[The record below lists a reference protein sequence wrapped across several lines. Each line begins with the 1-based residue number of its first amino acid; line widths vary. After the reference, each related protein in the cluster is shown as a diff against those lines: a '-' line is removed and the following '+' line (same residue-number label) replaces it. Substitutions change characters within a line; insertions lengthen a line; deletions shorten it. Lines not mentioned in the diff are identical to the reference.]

1 MVLLYHKDG
10 VLFCITAAGGY
21 EVYIMDESN
30 EFFSVN
36 PELGNSLHW
45 NNSSNV
51 LCNYMKE
58 QDYLNLIL
66 QNAAI
71 IPRYVMEPLDYLD
84 LKEIR
89 KICFPMTCFCD
100 IPFSK
105 VSTHMSYYGE
115 YGIGLDKQA
124 VLNKYRVQP
133 IHYIN
138 GNSPIADDFRE
149 AFKASAAEQFTGAA
163 STLAAYL
170 ASSLMYMKPISG
182 FVDNE
187 DGGKDAYVYQDECEW
202 RYIPSDNFP
211 RELHLILKQTET
223 TDKAKMKYSDVL
235 KNHPECWLKFEWNDV
250 RYIIV
255 PDEAAVKHTI
265 ATIRTLEVDETE
277 KDFLISK
284 IEISRRFSD
293 NM

>member
-1 MVLLYHKDG
+1 MSENNRIL
-10 VLFCITAAGGY
+10 
-21 EVYIMDESN
+21 
-30 EFFSVN
+30 SVT

-58 QDYLNLIL
+58 QDYLNQIL
-66 QNAAI
+66 LNAAI

-84 LKEIR
+84 LKDIR

-105 VSTHMSYYGE
+105 VSTHMSHYGE
-115 YGIGLDKQA
+115 YGIGLDKQT

-138 GNSPIADDFRE
+138 GNSPFADDFRE
-149 AFKASAAEQFTGAA
+149 AFQASLSQDFSGAA
-163 STLAAYL
+163 SKLSGFL

-182 FVDNE
+182 LVDNN

-211 RELHLILKQTET
+211 STLHLILKQKET
-223 TDKAKMKYSDVL
+223 TEKAKEEYSKVL
-235 KNHPECWLKFEWNDV
+235 KNHTECWLKFEWKDV

-255 PDEAAVKHTI
+255 PDEAAVKNTI
-265 ATIRTLEVDETE
+265 ATVRTLRMDESE
-277 KDFLISK
+277 KDMLISK
-284 IEISRRFSD
+284 IEISRHFSD